1 MYHYDKLKVSRG
13 RFKYLIDVDRQI
25 SKHMVDRDL
34 NNVVMWHV
42 DETKMDP
49 TALKI
54 IGTY

>member
-25 SKHMVDRDL
+25 SKHMIDRDL
-34 NNVVMWHV
+34 NNVVLWHV
-42 DETKMDP
+42 VESKMDP